1 MWLCCS
7 LLVFLANEHRCKGN
21 GKTETFSFHT
31 GGKKKKTLQIGSCV
45 ICLNLVWTACTS
57 HSLAAI
63 TPCSE
68 VEGKRE
74 DKYNAETDSSILK
87 IIAMTCPTLQL
98 NILIWLS
105 KV

>member
-1 MWLCCS
+1 MNIGAKEM
-7 LLVFLANEHRCKGN
+7 VKQKR
-21 GKTETFSFHT
+21 FHFIL
-31 GGKKKKTLQIGSCV
+31 GEKKKKTLQIGSCV